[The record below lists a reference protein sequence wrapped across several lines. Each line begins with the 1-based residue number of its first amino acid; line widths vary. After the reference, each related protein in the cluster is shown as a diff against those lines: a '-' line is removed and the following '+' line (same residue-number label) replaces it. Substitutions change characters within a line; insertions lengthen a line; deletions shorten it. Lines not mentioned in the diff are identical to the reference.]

1 MATSLLEEEPSDNNA
16 STETRTGRS
25 SSVSSRPSFTDYWK
39 RTKRA
44 ARHITFVSSSLE
56 QPTGPNKDDRNTDDD
71 NGEQPDLSS
80 QAKAQARRAQ
90 VRKAQIQHRQRKANY
105 TKQLEMDIAKLRDL
119 IEQTERESLALRTEN
134 EGIRQLLL
142 ANDPSP
148 SSTGFNFGF
157 SQPEIGTTPTAVYSP
172 PQPIAPEYTV
182 SLLGSSDS
190 TNTPVYQVART
201 STPSSSSARSAFS
214 GSQGSPNTEA
224 FPGAPPLSEAETDHA
239 INFILALEH
248 ICWNHFNPSHYS
260 HTDYDPEAKEHGHI
274 LMATSIALQ
283 NAPPRVWDQ
292 INAEKERIQK
302 GPSATTS
309 NPSSRPPSLP
319 PLPFESNYSSSGNG
333 HSHSHSY
340 SHPHPHRHPHSH
352 SHANNPPSTNPNLNP
367 NAIASWPSPPPPLEN
382 VGAGLGLGLTLSS
395 LHGLAST
402 LIPADQELAPV
413 QAWFEIARLY
423 GAAAVRD
430 AARMDAVREEL
441 ARGVECQHF
450 GAVIQRRAF
459 EDVVA
464 RVFGRVPVSGVP
476 GAGGDWGW
484 GVMGRR

>member
-172 PQPIAPEYTV
+172 PQPIAPEYMV
-182 SLLGSSDS
+182 SLLGSS
-190 TNTPVYQVART
+190 RGT

-283 NAPPRVWDQ
+283 SAPPRVWDQ

-302 GPSATTS
+302 GPSATAS
-309 NPSSRPPSLP
+309 NHSSRPPSLP
-319 PLPFESNYSSSGNG
+319 PLPFESSYSSSSNG

-340 SHPHPHRHPHSH
+340 SN
-352 SHANNPPSTNPNLNP
+352 SHANNPPSTNANPNP

-395 LHGLAST
+395 LYGLAST

-423 GAAAVRD
+423 GVAAVRD

-450 GAVIQRRAF
+450 GAVIQRWAF

-464 RVFGRVPVSGVP
+464 RVFGRVPVPVP
-476 GAGGDWGW
+476 VAPGPGGLGLECD
-484 GVMGRR
+484 GRDEV